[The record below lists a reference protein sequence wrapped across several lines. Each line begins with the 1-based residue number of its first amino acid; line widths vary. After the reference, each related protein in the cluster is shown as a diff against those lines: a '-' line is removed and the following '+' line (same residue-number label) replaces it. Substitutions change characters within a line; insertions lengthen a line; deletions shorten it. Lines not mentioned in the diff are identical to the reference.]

1 LQEKPGSSYERRS
14 DSACRRQSLQG
25 TQNPRPGRG
34 IPKRLSAYDTD
45 TRYTPKALEPY
56 DALPDR
62 FVRAVE
68 CALRDS
74 RRHELAEFAEQSDT
88 TRTLLN
94 PMEKLGLVSHAD
106 HWLEM
111 RNIRNRIVH
120 DYLPEQ
126 TAQMFAEISGVYGSE
141 LLSLRAKLRSASSKS
156 LD

>member
-1 LQEKPGSSYERRS
+1 MNDDLTALADDNRYKALRTLDLVAASLS
-14 DSACRRQSLQG
+14 DFQ
-25 TQNPRPGRG
+25 P
-34 IPKRLSAYDTD
+34 YDTD